1 MLNEPGMGQI
11 PSKTETW
18 KLKETKCH
26 EDEQRITQ
34 MRELRSTSYLNRSTG
49 NRASR
54 KENLNIPD
62 FKYVEKILHKKE

>member
-1 MLNEPGMGQI
+1 MGQI

-26 EDEQRITQ
+26 EDGQRIMQ
-34 MRELRSTSYLNRSTG
+34 VKELRSTTYLNRSTG

-54 KENLNIPD
+54 KENLNIAD